1 VLTDTSEKV
10 YQEEK
15 AQGNNETW
23 QMVVELTGEKSK
35 HYSGKITEK
44 VIYENLADEYLK
56 TYAASSMLKFRII
69 HNSET

>member
-1 VLTDTSEKV
+1 
-10 YQEEK
+10 
-15 AQGNNETW
+15 
-23 QMVVELTGEKSK
+23 MVVELTGEKSK